1 MSIEEK
7 SMTEY
12 CVIYCTVSS
21 TEEGKQLSDA
31 LVQKDLAACV
41 NMVGPV
47 RSLYKWEGKT
57 CDDEEYLLIIK
68 SRTTLFERIRKE
80 VRSLHSYDVPE
91 IIGLPVIN
99 GDKEYVNWM
108 NEVLV

>member
-1 MSIEEK
+1 
-7 SMTEY
+7 MTEY

-21 TEEGKQLSDA
+21 KEEGKKVSDA

-68 SRTTLFERIRKE
+68 SR
-80 VRSLHSYDVPE
+80 RSLFDTIRDEIRSVHSYDVPE
-91 IIGLPVIN
+91 IIGIPIIT
-99 GDKEYVNWM
+99 GDEQYVEWM
-108 NEVLV
+108 NDVLVK